1 MQLRLLFGFLLALVV
16 LCGCA
21 TSSLRKDDLASTKKY
36 FSGTLIDK
44 QIMEMDRVEKGVFGS
59 KTVKGTYLRL
69 AVMNDEGNVRY
80 FYNLTENE
88 SDARTLR
95 TYYYSLL
102 KGDKVQMDLGFI
114 DAGQNEVEFE
124 GVIKL

>member
-1 MQLRLLFGFLLALVV
+1 MQIRHLLGSLLALII

-21 TSSLRKDDLASTKKY
+21 TQSLSKDDLASTKKY
-36 FSGTLIDK
+36 FTGTLIDK

-69 AVMNDEGNVRY
+69 TVMNDEGRSRY

-102 KGDKVQMDLGFI
+102 KGDKVQLDLGFI
-114 DAGQNEVEFE
+114 DANQPEEEFE